1 MSLFFPVV
9 SFRIVKT
16 NYTVQ
21 SNSSVN
27 AFEKRNNE
35 RVRFGKIQ
43 RKIIL
48 CFIFLHNEKAGK
60 KSSAVV

>member
-16 NYTVQ
+16 NDTVQ

-27 AFEKRNNE
+27 ACEKRNNE
-35 RVRFGKIQ
+35 RAGSEKYRGKESYVLFSF
-43 RKIIL
+43 RMKKL
-48 CFIFLHNEKAGK
+48 EKNPQQ
-60 KSSAVV
+60 